1 MKKNN
6 YNASLVEA
14 HILEIEPITFQKD
27 NKDIRWRNT
36 MEAKLDAIKNKNRN
50 YTWNLID
57 LSSRHESILTK

>member
-1 MKKNN
+1 MKKHN

-50 YTWNLID
+50 YT
-57 LSSRHESILTK
+57 